1 MENHIVT
8 GKKEALIV
16 NKYGAVKMSMYLY
29 EDALMKIRDEYGYD
43 EIGDKI
49 VNDYLKYETIRN
61 SYRYSTYRSDF
72 QSGIKLDLFHFI
84 SPYKCFTQTLFYQ
97 PKSYR
102 KDTAVEGKDFYYYL
116 LEEGEIT
123 HFIAISNQTVL
134 TGQLP
139 TLGVYR
145 LKDLLFTELEEMVN
159 EFTVELRYKEFLNEL
174 KTKYSEVIDM
184 TGKKHKLS
192 AYKDK
197 SITYEYFNPYGM
209 TFLCIS

>member
-29 EDALMKIRDEYGYD
+29 EDALMKIRDEFGYD
-43 EIGDKI
+43 EIGDEL
-49 VNDYLKYETIRN
+49 VDAFLQAETIKHCYN
-61 SYRYSTYRSDF
+61 HSISFKNFLYC
-72 QSGIKLDLFHFI
+72 KVNLFHFI
-84 SPYKCFTQTLFYQ
+84 NPNSNITETLFYQ

-102 KDTAVEGKDFYYYL
+102 NDIAVEGKDFYYYL
-116 LEEGEIT
+116 LEEKEIT

-139 TLGVYR
+139 TLGVNR
-145 LKDLLFTELEEMVN
+145 FKEVFFEDVELLVN
-159 EFTVELRYKEFLNEL
+159 EFTVELHYKEFLNEL
-174 KTKYSEVIDM
+174 KTKYSQVINI
-184 TGKKHKLS
+184 TGEKHKLNV
-192 AYKDK
+192 YKDK

-209 TFLCIS
+209 TFLCIF